1 VEVIQPGIPV
11 FTILA
16 EAEPSFVS
24 AVFLAARAAGLTLNG
39 LAMNS
44 ETDPIQLLWDKKL
57 LTGRH
62 AARKPL
68 PPDANYARKALREI
82 LEKHGERMPYLHL
95 HTEVLAF
102 LAEKGMLNWSDE
114 MLSALEKT
122 VHIALANPEFVD
134 LESRST
140 PETGSWALKK
150 WGQQPALKGL

>member
-1 VEVIQPGIPV
+1 
-11 FTILA
+11 
-16 EAEPSFVS
+16 
-24 AVFLAARAAGLTLNG
+24 
-39 LAMNS
+39 
-44 ETDPIQLLWDKKL
+44 
-57 LTGRH
+57 
-62 AARKPL
+62 
-68 PPDANYARKALREI
+68 
-82 LEKHGERMPYLHL
+82 MPYLHL